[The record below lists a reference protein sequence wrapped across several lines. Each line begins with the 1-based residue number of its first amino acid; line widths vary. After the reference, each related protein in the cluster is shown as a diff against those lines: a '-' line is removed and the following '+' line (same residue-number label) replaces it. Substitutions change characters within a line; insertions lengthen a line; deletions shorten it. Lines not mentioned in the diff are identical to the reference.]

1 VSITFSR
8 EIPLFPHS
16 TFPPAPSPFPCRL
29 EWNSGICPDV
39 LNQKNEN
46 ALECRKVEE
55 EEEVD
60 SGEEEDEFYDR
71 TTKGGAKKQKVA
83 PLVHDAASLFGR
95 KVHFT
100 SIEP

>member
-1 VSITFSR
+1 M
-8 EIPLFPHS
+8 
-16 TFPPAPSPFPCRL
+16 
-29 EWNSGICPDV
+29 
-39 LNQKNEN
+39 
-46 ALECRKVEE
+46 ECRKVEE